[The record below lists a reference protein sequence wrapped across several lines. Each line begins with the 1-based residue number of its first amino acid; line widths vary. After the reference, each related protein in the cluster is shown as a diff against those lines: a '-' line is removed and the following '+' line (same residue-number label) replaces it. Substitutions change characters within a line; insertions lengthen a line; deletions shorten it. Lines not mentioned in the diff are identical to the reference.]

1 MTKKRKIK
9 WTTTKIIAA
18 GYFTVIALGTLL
30 LMLPVSNRGGEAASF
45 MDAWFTATSA
55 TCVTGLVTHDT
66 YTFWSEFGQVV
77 ILILIQIGGIGF
89 MTIAI
94 SALTLTR
101 RKIGLSERMLM
112 QESVAAPQIGGIVRM
127 SKFVLSG
134 TFFFEGVGA
143 VLLAC
148 YFVPRLGL
156 GKGLYYAVF
165 HSISAFCNAGI
176 DLMGY
181 YSPSSSLITAGDSYL
196 VGLTIAG
203 LIIIGGIGFLVWEDL
218 KKWKWHIRSYKLH
231 TKMVLFVTAILIV
244 GGTLLI
250 FVFEWGKPSMEG
262 KNLGQQILCAF
273 FQAVTPRTAGF
284 NTIDLNMLTDSS
296 QALMI
301 SLMFIGGS
309 PGSTAGGIKT
319 TTMLILVLT
328 IWTELRKR
336 KDLELFRRRVESEA
350 IRHACCLMM
359 FYGLLSIGSSMIIST
374 IENLGMKQ
382 TLFETVSALCT
393 VGLSLGITPG
403 LGTVSQI
410 ILILLMFIGRVGG
423 ITILIA
429 FTNRISM
436 IPSKLPVEK
445 VSVG

>member
-231 TKMVLFVTAILIV
+231 TKMVLFATAILIV

-284 NTIDLNMLTDSS
+284 NTIDLNMLTDMQSGAYDKPDVYWRFS
-296 QALMI
+296 RLY
-301 SLMFIGGS
+301 S
-309 PGSTAGGIKT
+309 
-319 TTMLILVLT
+319 
-328 IWTELRKR
+328 
-336 KDLELFRRRVESEA
+336 
-350 IRHACCLMM
+350 
-359 FYGLLSIGSSMIIST
+359 
-374 IENLGMKQ
+374 
-382 TLFETVSALCT
+382 
-393 VGLSLGITPG
+393 
-403 LGTVSQI
+403 
-410 ILILLMFIGRVGG
+410 GRY
-423 ITILIA
+423 
-429 FTNRISM
+429 
-436 IPSKLPVEK
+436 
-445 VSVG
+445 

>member
-1 MTKKRKIK
+1 M
-9 WTTTKIIAA
+9 
-18 GYFTVIALGTLL
+18 
-30 LMLPVSNRGGEAASF
+30 
-45 MDAWFTATSA
+45 
-55 TCVTGLVTHDT
+55 
-66 YTFWSEFGQVV
+66 
-77 ILILIQIGGIGF
+77 
-89 MTIAI
+89 
-94 SALTLTR
+94 
-101 RKIGLSERMLM
+101 
-112 QESVAAPQIGGIVRM
+112 
-127 SKFVLSG
+127 
-134 TFFFEGVGA
+134 
-143 VLLAC
+143 
-148 YFVPRLGL
+148 
-156 GKGLYYAVF
+156 
-165 HSISAFCNAGI
+165 
-176 DLMGY
+176 
-181 YSPSSSLITAGDSYL
+181 
-196 VGLTIAG
+196 
-203 LIIIGGIGFLVWEDL
+203 
-218 KKWKWHIRSYKLH
+218 
-231 TKMVLFVTAILIV
+231 
-244 GGTLLI
+244 
-250 FVFEWGKPSMEG
+250 
-262 KNLGQQILCAF
+262 GQQILCAF

>member
-1 MTKKRKIK
+1 MSKIRKIK

-18 GYFTVIALGTLL
+18 GYLVVIALGTLL
-30 LMLPVSNRGGEAASF
+30 LMLPFSNREGTATTF

-55 TCVTGLVTHDT
+55 TCVTGLVTNDT

-101 RKIGLSERMLM
+101 KKIGLSERMLM

-134 TFFFEGVGA
+134 TLFFEGIGA
-143 VLLAC
+143 VLLAF

-156 GKGLYYAVF
+156 GKGIYYAVF

-196 VGLTIAG
+196 VSLTIAG

-218 KKWKWHIRSYKLH
+218 KKCKWKFRYYRLH
-231 TKMVLFVTAILIV
+231 TKMVIFATGVLII
-244 GGTLLI
+244 GGTLLM
-250 FVFEWGKPSMEG
+250 FLFEWGQPSMEG
-262 KNLGQQILCAF
+262 KTLGRQIFSAF

-284 NTIDLNMLTDSS
+284 NTVDLNALTDSS
-296 QALMI
+296 QMLMVC
-301 SLMFIGGS
+301 LMFIGGS

-319 TTMLILVLT
+319 TTILVLMLT

-336 KDLELFRRRVESEA
+336 KDLELFRRRVEGEA

-359 FYGLLSIGSSMIIST
+359 FYGLLSIGSSMAIAT
-374 IENLGMKQ
+374 IENLGIKQ

-393 VGLSLGITPG
+393 VGLSLGITSS
-403 LGTVSQI
+403 LGMVSQV

-429 FTNRISM
+429 FTNHIST

-445 VSVG
+445 ISVG

>member
-1 MTKKRKIK
+1 MSKIRKIK

-18 GYFTVIALGTLL
+18 GYLVVIALGTLL
-30 LMLPVSNRGGEAASF
+30 LMLPFSNREGTATTF

-55 TCVTGLVTHDT
+55 TCVTGLVTNDT

-101 RKIGLSERMLM
+101 KKIGLSERMLM

-134 TFFFEGVGA
+134 TLFFEGIGA
-143 VLLAC
+143 VLLAF

-156 GKGLYYAVF
+156 GKGIYYAVF

-196 VGLTIAG
+196 VSLTIAG

-218 KKWKWHIRSYKLH
+218 KKCKWKFRYYRLH
-231 TKMVLFVTAILIV
+231 TKMVIFATGVLII
-244 GGTLLI
+244 GGTLLM
-250 FVFEWGKPSMEG
+250 FLFEWGQPSMEG
-262 KNLGQQILCAF
+262 KTLGQQILSAF

-284 NTIDLNMLTDSS
+284 NTVDLNALTDSS
-296 QALMI
+296 QMLMVC
-301 SLMFIGGS
+301 LMFIGGS

-319 TTMLILVLT
+319 TTILVLMLT

-336 KDLELFRRRVESEA
+336 KDLELFRRRVEGEA

-359 FYGLLSIGSSMIIST
+359 FYGLLSIGSSMAIAT
-374 IENLGMKQ
+374 IENLGIKQ

-393 VGLSLGITPG
+393 VGLSLGITSS
-403 LGTVSQI
+403 LGMVSQV

-429 FTNRISM
+429 FTNHIST

-445 VSVG
+445 ISVG